1 MTIKISDIIEYLTSP
16 AEPVDPTVDKL
27 EYGDPDTAVK
37 GIAVTFLAG
46 QEIVDE
52 AVKLGCNLIISH
64 EGLFYSHWD
73 RKEKYGGDPV
83 CREKS
88 KLLEESGIAVFHF
101 HDNIH
106 HYDPDMIT
114 NGLLRALG
122 WQDYETR
129 NEPAWSVLEIP
140 GMTLQELL
148 SYIKNKLDVPYV
160 RYVGD
165 TSSILKRAGVFV
177 GYRAAGIPSSP
188 PSEAMTW
195 TW

>member
-1 MTIKISDIIEYLTSP
+1 
-16 AEPVDPTVDKL
+16 
-27 EYGDPDTAVK
+27 
-37 GIAVTFLAG
+37 
-46 QEIVDE
+46 
-52 AVKLGCNLIISH
+52 
-64 EGLFYSHWD
+64 
-73 RKEKYGGDPV
+73 
-83 CREKS
+83 
-88 KLLEESGIAVFHF
+88 
-101 HDNIH
+101 
-106 HYDPDMIT
+106 MIT